1 MSEKAEQSWIRRVVG
16 RVFRRRAREASAES
30 IHCEDVRAYGSDYLE
45 GDISETLADGIR
57 AHLGLCDG
65 CQGWLSGLWATIRL
79 LRGMPKVE
87 PPESLTES
95 IRRLK

>member
-1 MSEKAEQSWIRRVVG
+1 MSEKAEQSWFRRVAG
-16 RVFRRRAREASAES
+16 RVLRRRGRGSSAES

-45 GDISETLADGIR
+45 GDISESLSEGIR

-65 CQGWLSGLWATIRL
+65 CQGWLSGLWSTIRL
-79 LRGMPKVE
+79 LRGMPKAE
-87 PPESLTES
+87 PPDSLTES